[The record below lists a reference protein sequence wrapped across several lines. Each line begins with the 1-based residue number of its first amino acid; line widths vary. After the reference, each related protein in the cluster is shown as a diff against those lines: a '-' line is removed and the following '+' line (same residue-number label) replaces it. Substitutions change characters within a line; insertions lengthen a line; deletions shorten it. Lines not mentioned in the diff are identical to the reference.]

1 MLIITIYKI
10 SNVIAKFH
18 QDSQGSQSEQL

>member
-1 MLIITIYKI
+1 MLIIAIYKI